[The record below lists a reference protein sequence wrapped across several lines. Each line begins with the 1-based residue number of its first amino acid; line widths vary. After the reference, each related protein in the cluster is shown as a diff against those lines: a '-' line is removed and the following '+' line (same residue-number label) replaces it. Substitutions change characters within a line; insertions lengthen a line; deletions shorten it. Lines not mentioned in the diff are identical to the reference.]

1 MKSSISFL
9 FFFCSSLLF
18 SQGNSLLWEIKG
30 NGLEKPSYLYGTY
43 HSKDARAQ
51 QFGDSVLAKLAKS
64 DMVVLENIDMDPKK
78 ALGMML
84 MKDKKLEDLLS
95 KDDYAFVK
103 ENILEKLGE
112 NGVPYN
118 TMKPMLTMTMAGLA
132 GSRKEMP
139 YIVDKFIEAQA
150 KEQGKGLYGLENSEE
165 AIQSLDEISL
175 KEQGKMLVDY
185 FKKYDKSLVLTDSLI
200 RIYQSQDLNH
210 LYAFYL
216 DQKDVPVS
224 FDKSLIEKRNK
235 KFLDR
240 LIPLIKKQSVFCAVG
255 SLHLPGETGLINGLR
270 KKGYQVTPVYS
281 KYTPQPVYVED
292 KREWGAYE
300 NDSLLIHMNFP
311 GDPYYDVKESAD
323 TSHKISSVNYYM
335 DDSLSQLY
343 YMVSIVGISDS
354 GLLHNP
360 IAAYN
365 TIISKLADT
374 KGWIKITEKQIT
386 YKELPAKEAEFNVS
400 EGINSRYRMVL
411 NGRSLYMI
419 GVIGNKKNI
428 YSNEADKFFQN
439 ISFLNPSLF
448 VTLHV
453 TDETSLKTVD
463 HFDVAITSSIIDTI
477 IQPDASGYIAFTLPA
492 VEDEFIIKI
501 SSQGY
506 VAKKI
511 LLNTTGAFKTGQNE
525 ISINGDASM
534 IKKKPGV
541 DYSIYN
547 TPVATARMLDN
558 TNFAWDMEYILKM
571 KETINKQAV
580 SSDKTSK

>member
-1 MKSSISFL
+1 M
-9 FFFCSSLLF
+9 
-18 SQGNSLLWEIKG
+18 
-30 NGLEKPSYLYGTY
+30 
-43 HSKDARAQ
+43 
-51 QFGDSVLAKLAKS
+51 
-64 DMVVLENIDMDPKK
+64 
-78 ALGMML
+78 
-84 MKDKKLEDLLS
+84 
-95 KDDYAFVK
+95 
-103 ENILEKLGE
+103 
-112 NGVPYN
+112 
-118 TMKPMLTMTMAGLA
+118 
-132 GSRKEMP
+132 
-139 YIVDKFIEAQA
+139 
-150 KEQGKGLYGLENSEE
+150 
-165 AIQSLDEISL
+165 
-175 KEQGKMLVDY
+175 
-185 FKKYDKSLVLTDSLI
+185 
-200 RIYQSQDLNH
+200 
-210 LYAFYL
+210 
-216 DQKDVPVS
+216 
-224 FDKSLIEKRNK
+224 
-235 KFLDR
+235 
-240 LIPLIKKQSVFCAVG
+240 
-255 SLHLPGETGLINGLR
+255 
-270 KKGYQVTPVYS
+270 
-281 KYTPQPVYVED
+281 
-292 KREWGAYE
+292 
-300 NDSLLIHMNFP
+300 
-311 GDPYYDVKESAD
+311 
-323 TSHKISSVNYYM
+323 
-335 DDSLSQLY
+335 
-343 YMVSIVGISDS
+343 
-354 GLLHNP
+354 
-360 IAAYN
+360 
-365 TIISKLADT
+365 
-374 KGWIKITEKQIT
+374 
-386 YKELPAKEAEFNVS
+386 PAKEAEFNVS